1 MRKKNSLFSK
11 FYIAICFAF
20 FYLPILVTMVFSFNS
35 SKSLSKFTGFSL
47 RWYKALLENSEIMSA
62 VYVSVTIGH
71 HCFDSV
77 GNNDSHRPFKVTED
91 YQRYGAQHE

>member
-35 SKSLSKFTGFSL
+35 SKSLSKFNDAMGTRVSASGQSGPH
-47 RWYKALLENSEIMSA
+47 RW
-62 VYVSVTIGH
+62 
-71 HCFDSV
+71 
-77 GNNDSHRPFKVTED
+77 GNGRLT
-91 YQRYGAQHE
+91 A